1 MYNIGIDLGGT
12 NIAMGLVDENLQLVY
27 QVSEPTNLPKSPE
40 RLADDIHA
48 LAVRMLADRG
58 LTEADVG
65 CAGIGIPG
73 TVNQA
78 EGTVEYANN
87 FGFDNVPFVR
97 LLQERF
103 ACPLLAANDAGAAA
117 WGEYLAGC
125 GKGVG
130 SMVAMTLG
138 TGVGGGIVLNGR
150 LWSGCNAAA
159 GEMGHMVIHTG
170 GRPCTCGRRGC
181 LEAYASATALVQR
194 AKEALADAPES
205 LLAKGP
211 IDGRA
216 VFAAAKAGDETAARV
231 LDEFITDLA
240 EGVTNIINV
249 LQPELLCIGGGLSG
263 AGAQLLD
270 PLRKKVAPMIYSRYS
285 RRNTRLELASL
296 GNAAGI
302 IGAAGL
308 DRQEGNV

>member
-12 NIAMGLVDENLQLVY
+12 NIAVGLVDQDLNLVY
-27 QVSEPTNLPKSPE
+27 QTSRPTGLPKTPE

-48 LAVRMLADRG
+48 LVVEMLAERG
-58 LTEADVG
+58 LTEQDVG

-125 GKGVG
+125 GKGAK
-130 SMVAMTLG
+130 SMVAVTLG
-138 TGVGGGIVLNGR
+138 TGVGGGIILNGR
-150 LWSGCNAAA
+150 LWGGCNSAA
-159 GEMGHMVIHTG
+159 GELGHMVLHTG
-170 GRPCTCGRRGC
+170 GRPCTCGRKGC
-181 LEAYASATALVQR
+181 FEAYASATALVQR
-194 AKEALADAPES
+194 AKEAVADAPES
-205 LLAKGP
+205 LLANAP

-231 LDEFITDLA
+231 LDAFITDLA
-240 EGVTNIINV
+240 EGVANIINI

-263 AGAQLLD
+263 AGAQLLA
-270 PLRKKVAPMIYSRYS
+270 PLREKTAPMIYSRYS

-308 DRQEGNV
+308 DRQEDVL

>member
-216 VFAAAKAGDETAARV
+216 VFAAARAGDETAARV

-285 RRNTRLELASL
+285 RRNTRLELAGL

>member
-12 NIAMGLVDENLQLVY
+12 NIAMGLVDENCQLVY

-40 RLADDIHA
+40 QLADDIHA
-48 LAVRMLADRG
+48 QAVRMLADRG

-97 LLQERF
+97 LLQQRF
-103 ACPLLAANDAGAAA
+103 SCRLLAANDAGAAA

-125 GKGVG
+125 GRGAK

-138 TGVGGGIVLNGR
+138 TGVGGGIILNGH
-150 LWSGCNAAA
+150 LWGGCNSAA

-170 GRPCTCGRRGC
+170 GRPCTCGRKGC

-194 AKEALADAPES
+194 AGEALADAPES

-216 VFAAAKAGDETAARV
+216 VFAAAKAGDPTAARV

-240 EGVTNIINV
+240 EGVTNIINIW
-249 LQPELLCIGGGLSG
+249 QPELLCIGGGLSG

-270 PLRKKVAPMIYSRYS
+270 PLRRKVAPMIYSRYS

-302 IGAAGL
+302 IGAAVL
-308 DRQEGNV
+308 DRQEGVQ

>member
-12 NIAMGLVDENLQLVY
+12 NIAMGLVDDALHLVY

-103 ACPLLAANDAGAAA
+103 ACRLLAANDAGAAA

-125 GKGVG
+125 GQGVN

-138 TGVGGGIVLNGR
+138 TGVGGGIILNGR
-150 LWSGCNAAA
+150 LWDGCNAAA
-159 GEMGHMVIHTG
+159 GEMGHMVLHTG
-170 GRPCTCGRRGC
+170 GRPCTCGRKGC

-194 AKEALADAPES
+194 AAEAVADAPES
-205 LLAKGP
+205 LLARAP

-231 LDEFITDLA
+231 LDEFLTDLA
-240 EGVTNIINV
+240 EGVTNIINI

-308 DRQEGNV
+308 DRQEGM

>member
-12 NIAMGLVDENLQLVY
+12 NIAVGLVDQDLNLVY
-27 QVSEPTNLPKSPE
+27 QTSRPTDLPKTPE
-40 RLADDIHA
+40 HLADDIHA
-48 LAVRMLADRG
+48 LVVEMLAERG
-58 LTEADVG
+58 LTEQDVG

-125 GKGVG
+125 GKGAK
-130 SMVAMTLG
+130 SMVAVTLG
-138 TGVGGGIVLNGR
+138 TGVGGGIILNGR
-150 LWSGCNAAA
+150 LWGGCNAAA
-159 GEMGHMVIHTG
+159 GELGHMVLHTG
-170 GRPCTCGRRGC
+170 GRPCTCGRKGC
-181 LEAYASATALVQR
+181 FEAYSSATALVQR
-194 AKEALADAPES
+194 AKEAVADAPES
-205 LLAKGP
+205 LLARAP

-231 LDEFITDLA
+231 LDDFITDLA
-240 EGVTNIINV
+240 EGVANIINI

-270 PLRKKVAPMIYSRYS
+270 PLREKTAPMIYSRYS

-308 DRQEGNV
+308 DRQEDVL

>member
-12 NIAMGLVDENLQLVY
+12 NIAVGLVDQDLNLVY
-27 QVSEPTNLPKSPE
+27 QTSRPTDLPKTPE

-48 LAVRMLADRG
+48 LVVEMLAERG
-58 LTEADVG
+58 LTEQDVG

-125 GKGVG
+125 GKGAK
-130 SMVAMTLG
+130 SMVAVTLG
-138 TGVGGGIVLNGR
+138 TGVGGGIILNGR
-150 LWSGCNAAA
+150 LWGGCNAAA
-159 GEMGHMVIHTG
+159 GELGHMVLHTG
-170 GRPCTCGRRGC
+170 GRPCTCGRKGC
-181 LEAYASATALVQR
+181 FEAYASATALVQR
-194 AKEALADAPES
+194 AREAVADAPGS
-205 LLAKGP
+205 LLTKAP

-216 VFAAAKAGDETAARV
+216 VFATAKAGDETAARV
-231 LDEFITDLA
+231 LDDFITDLA
-240 EGVTNIINV
+240 EGVANIINI

-263 AGAQLLD
+263 AGDQLLV
-270 PLRKKVAPMIYSRYS
+270 PLREKTAPMIYSRYS

-308 DRQEGNV
+308 DRQEDVL

>member
-12 NIAMGLVDENLQLVY
+12 NIAVGLVDEAFRLVY
-27 QVSEPTNLPKSPE
+27 QVSEPTGLPKTPE
-40 RLADDIHA
+40 QLADDIHA
-48 LAVRMLADRG
+48 LVLRMLADRG

-103 ACPLLAANDAGAAA
+103 SCRLLAANDAGAAA

-125 GKGVG
+125 GKGVS

-138 TGVGGGIVLNGR
+138 TGVGGGIILNGR
-150 LWSGCNAAA
+150 LWGGCNAAA

-170 GRPCTCGRRGC
+170 GRSCTCGRQGC

-194 AKEALADAPES
+194 AREAAADAPES
-205 LLAKGP
+205 LLAQGP

-231 LDEFITDLA
+231 LDAFLDDLA
-240 EGVTNIINV
+240 EGVANIINV
-249 LQPELLCIGGGLSG
+249 LQPELMCIGGGLSG

-270 PLRKKVAPMIYSRYS
+270 PLRRKVAPMVYSRYS

-302 IGAAGL
+302 IGAAVL
-308 DRQEGNV
+308 DRQEGLQ

>member
-125 GKGVG
+125 GKGVK

-138 TGVGGGIVLNGR
+138 TGVGGGIVLNGH

-216 VFAAAKAGDETAARV
+216 VFAAARAGDETAARV

-285 RRNTRLELASL
+285 RRNTRLELAGL

>member
-103 ACPLLAANDAGAAA
+103 ACPLLAANAAGAAA